1 MSKQVPWNKV
11 ILETFISD
19 AMLTKDEE
27 WLMRTR
33 VAGWSI
39 SKQAMYMNVSESTVN
54 RMISELK
61 RKYDNS
67 AKYNTLLPP
76 RKSSKEEIY
85 MDTH

>member
-1 MSKQVPWNKV
+1 MAHQVPWGKV
-11 ILETFISD
+11 ILEEFIAE

-39 SKQAMYMNVSESTVN
+39 SRQAMYMNVSESTVN
-54 RMISELK
+54 RMIAELK
-61 RKYDNS
+61 KKYDNT
-67 AKYNTLLPP
+67 AKYNPLLPE
-76 RKSSKEEIY
+76 RKKSKEEIY